1 MANST
6 INVEIDVMG
15 VDVMLEVEVQWHTS
29 EAGELT
35 IDDFYAYHFDYKT
48 GSSTRIPYWMHKI
61 IERTNLLEEYYEDI
75 ENNCD
80 DSEY

>member
-15 VDVMLEVEVQWHTS
+15 EEVALEVEVQWHLS
-29 EAGELT
+29 IAGELT
-35 IDDFYAYHFDYKT
+35 IDDFYAYALL
-48 GSSTRIPYWMHKI
+48 GEEVERIPYWMHKI

-80 DSEY
+80 DNEY

>member
-15 VDVMLEVEVQWHTS
+15 EEVSLEVEVQWHLS
-29 EAGELT
+29 EANELT
-35 IDDFYAYHFDYKT
+35 IDDFYAYAIL
-48 GSSTRIPYWMHKI
+48 GEEVERIPYWMHKI

-75 ENNCD
+75 ENNCS

>member
-6 INVEIDVMG
+6 INVTATVIDEEID
-15 VDVMLEVEVQWHTS
+15 LEVEVQWHLS
-29 EAGELT
+29 IAGELT
-35 IDDFYAYHFDYKT
+35 IDDFYAYAILEQ
-48 GSSTRIPYWMHKI
+48 GVERIPYWMHKI

-80 DSEY
+80 DNEY

>member
-15 VDVMLEVEVQWHTS
+15 EEVSLEVEVQWHTS
-29 EAGELT
+29 EANELT
-35 IDDFYAYHFDYKT
+35 IDDFYAYALL
-48 GSSTRIPYWMHKI
+48 GEEVERIPYWMHKI

-75 ENNCD
+75 ENNCS

>member
-6 INVEIDVMG
+6 INVTATVIDEEID
-15 VDVMLEVEVQWHTS
+15 LEVEVQWHLS
-29 EAGELT
+29 IAGELT
-35 IDDFYAYHFDYKT
+35 IDDFYAYALL
-48 GSSTRIPYWMHKI
+48 GEEVERVPYWMHKI

-75 ENNCD
+75 ENNCS

>member
-15 VDVMLEVEVQWHTS
+15 EEVSLEVEVQWHTS
-29 EAGELT
+29 EANELT
-35 IDDFYAYHFDYKT
+35 IDDFYAYALL
-48 GSSTRIPYWMHKI
+48 GEEVERIPYWMHKI

>member
-15 VDVMLEVEVQWHTS
+15 EEVSLEVEVQWHTS
-29 EAGELT
+29 EANELT
-35 IDDFYAYHFDYKT
+35 IDDFYAYALL
-48 GSSTRIPYWMHKI
+48 GEEVERIPYWMHKI

-80 DSEY
+80 DNEY

>member
-6 INVEIDVMG
+6 INVEIDVIG
-15 VDVMLEVEVQWHTS
+15 EEVSLEVEVQWHIS
-29 EAGELT
+29 VAGELT
-35 IDDFYAYHFDYKT
+35 IDDFYAYAIL
-48 GSSTRIPYWMHKI
+48 GEEVERIPYWMHKI

-80 DSEY
+80 DNEY